1 MKHRLTLAG
10 TAMVR
15 SAMALSALALSAM
28 VLPPA
33 AIAQAPMPKPERV
46 QFAKGTSSKAIK
58 GTIKG
63 DQSRLFVVNLRA
75 GQTISVKL
83 VSSNASANFNVTA
96 PGAEQAMFIGSTSG
110 NEFKDVIPS
119 SGDYKID
126 LYLMRN
132 AARRNETANFTI
144 TISATN

>member
-1 MKHRLTLAG
+1 MNFSRHISIA
-10 TAMVR
+10 
-15 SAMALSALALSAM
+15 ALAVSATA
-28 VLPPA
+28 LPIA

-46 QFAKGTSSKAIK
+46 QFAKGASSKAIK

-75 GQTISVKL
+75 GQKVSVKL
-83 VSSNASANFNVTA
+83 VTSNASNYFNVTA
-96 PGAEQAMFIGSTSG
+96 PGAQQAMFIGSSAGTS
-110 NEFKDVIPS
+110 FQDTVPS
-119 SGDYKID
+119 SGDYTID

-144 TISATN
+144 TIGATG

>member
-1 MKHRLTLAG
+1 MRILRPISI
-10 TAMVR
+10 V
-15 SAMALSALALSAM
+15 ALAVSAAA
-28 VLPPA
+28 LPLA
-33 AIAQAPMPKPERV
+33 VIAQAPMAKPERV

-75 GQTISVKL
+75 GQKVSVKL

-110 NEFKDVIPS
+110 TSFQDTVPS
-119 SGDYKID
+119 TGDYKID
-126 LYLMRN
+126 LFLMRN

-144 TISATN
+144 TIGATG

>member
-1 MKHRLTLAG
+1 MNFSRHISIA
-10 TAMVR
+10 
-15 SAMALSALALSAM
+15 ALAVSAIA
-28 VLPPA
+28 LPVA
-33 AIAQAPMPKPERV
+33 VIAQAPMPKPERV

-75 GQTISVKL
+75 GQKVSVKL
-83 VSSNASANFNVTA
+83 VTSNASNYFNVTA
-96 PGAEQAMFIGSTSG
+96 PGAQQAMFIGSSAG
-110 NEFKDVIPS
+110 NSFQDTVPS
-119 SGDYKID
+119 SGDYTID

-144 TISATN
+144 TIGATG

>member
-1 MKHRLTLAG
+1 MNFSRHISIA
-10 TAMVR
+10 
-15 SAMALSALALSAM
+15 ALAVSAIA
-28 VLPPA
+28 LPIA

-46 QFAKGTSSKAIK
+46 QFAKGASSKAIK

-63 DQSRLFVVNLRA
+63 DQSRVFVVNLRA
-75 GQTISVKL
+75 GQKVSVKL

-96 PGAEQAMFIGSTSG
+96 PGAQQAMFIGSTSG
-110 NEFKDVIPS
+110 ASFQDTVPS

-126 LYLMRN
+126 LFLMRN

-144 TISATN
+144 TIGATG